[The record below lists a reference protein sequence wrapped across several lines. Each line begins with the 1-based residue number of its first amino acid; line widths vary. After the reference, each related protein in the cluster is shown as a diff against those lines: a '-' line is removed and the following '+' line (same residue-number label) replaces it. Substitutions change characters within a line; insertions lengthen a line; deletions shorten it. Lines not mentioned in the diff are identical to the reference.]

1 MIHATINQITFEL
14 NQHLKRTFGR
24 SEEMV
29 VVSNILEQDG
39 TVAAHIENKVVAFLV
54 NIEKETVA
62 SSHPQAKAKAI
73 GGSRSVVGNA
83 PLHLNLSLMFAAC
96 FSGGNYPEALKSIS
110 ATMRF
115 FQMTPVMDHQNTPD
129 LDRRIDRLVLEI
141 ENLDIQQLSN
151 LWGILSTRYLPS
163 ILYKVR
169 MVSIDADAVKSELHI
184 INEPKPSIN
193 G

>member
-1 MIHATINQITFEL
+1 MIHAAINQITFEL
-14 NQHLKRTFGR
+14 NQYLKRTFER

-39 TVAAHIENKVVAFLV
+39 TVAAHIDNKVVAFLV
-54 NIEKETVA
+54 NIEKETIA
-62 SSHPQAKAKAI
+62 SGHPQAKTF
-73 GGSRSVVGNA
+73 GGSRGVVGNA
-83 PLHLNLSLMFAAC
+83 PLHLNLSLMFAAY

-115 FQMTPVMDHQNTPD
+115 FQMTPVFDHQNTPD

-169 MVSIDADAVKSELHI
+169 MVTIDADAVKSELHI
-184 INEPKPSIN
+184 INEPRPSIS